1 MRNKIIYLA
10 IFLCIIPSLAYA
22 DKTLTL
28 TDTSGKINLKV
39 KVSKED
45 ICYSVF
51 HGGDEMISPS
61 PISMTLTDGTTFG
74 KNPKLKKV
82 TRTSV
87 DNVIYPPI
95 YKKKSIRDNYN
106 EMKLDFRG
114 GYSLVF
120 RAYEDGVAYRFIS
133 KQDAPFLVKE
143 EQATFNLPTDQK
155 SFCCYS

>member
-61 PISMTLTDGTTFG
+61 PISDDID
-74 KNPKLKKV
+74 
-82 TRTSV
+82 RW
-87 DNVIYPPI
+87 
-95 YKKKSIRDNYN
+95 YN
-106 EMKLDFRG
+106 
-114 GYSLVF
+114 
-120 RAYEDGVAYRFIS
+120 IW
-133 KQDAPFLVKE
+133 
-143 EQATFNLPTDQK
+143 
-155 SFCCYS
+155 

>member
-51 HGGDEMISPS
+51 HP
-61 PISMTLTDGTTFG
+61 
-74 KNPKLKKV
+74 
-82 TRTSV
+82 
-87 DNVIYPPI
+87 DNGLRH
-95 YKKKSIRDNYN
+95 S
-106 EMKLDFRG
+106 
-114 GYSLVF
+114 
-120 RAYEDGVAYRFIS
+120 
-133 KQDAPFLVKE
+133 Q
-143 EQATFNLPTDQK
+143 QAD
-155 SFCCYS
+155 SSY